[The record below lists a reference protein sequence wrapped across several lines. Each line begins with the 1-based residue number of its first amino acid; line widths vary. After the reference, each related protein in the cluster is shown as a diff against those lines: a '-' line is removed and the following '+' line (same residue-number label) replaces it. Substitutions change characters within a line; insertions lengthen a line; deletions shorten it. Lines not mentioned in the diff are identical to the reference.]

1 MWGYNNRM
9 SRFVTLR
16 LTLALGMAGA
26 LSVGYFRLGAQQTQQ
41 APAQLTIERV
51 KEDLFNIVG
60 DGGNVGVLVTK
71 DGIILIDDKFQ
82 RNFDDIVN
90 KVKSVSTLPIRYI
103 LNTHHHGDHTG
114 GNDRF
119 LPSAEIIAHQNARA
133 NMVAA
138 NQPGSQRITFS
149 DETAVFLGGKEV
161 RMKHFGRGHT
171 NGDAIVYFPS
181 LKTIHT
187 GDLFTRGAPFIDYK
201 GGGSAKAWTTTLE
214 AALTWDFD
222 TVIPGHGP
230 VGTRAD
236 LQQHIKNIMS
246 MRDRMSDLIKK
257 GVTREQCADQLKID
271 DFGWTPSPLYKGA
284 MPSLYD
290 EMAGKN

>member
-1 MWGYNNRM
+1 M

-16 LTLALGMAGA
+16 LVLALGMAGA
-26 LSVGYFRLGAQQTQQ
+26 LSVGYSRLGAQQTPP
-41 APAQLTIERV
+41 PATLTIERV
-51 KEDLFNIVG
+51 KEDLYNVVG

-71 DGIILIDDKFQ
+71 DGVILIDDKFT
-82 RNFDDIVN
+82 RDFDEIMN
-90 KVKSVSTLPIRYI
+90 KVKSVTSLPVRYV

-114 GNDRF
+114 SNERF
-119 LPSAEIIAHQNARA
+119 LAQAELVAHQNARA
-133 NMVAA
+133 NMVSG
-138 NQPGSQRITFS
+138 NQPGPQRITFT

-171 NGDAIVYFPS
+171 NGDAIVYFPA

-201 GGGSAKAWTTTLE
+201 GGGSVKAWTTTLE
-214 AALTWDFD
+214 AAMTWDFD
-222 TVIPGHGP
+222 TVIPGHGA

-236 LQQHIKNIMS
+236 LQQHVKNIAT
-246 MRDRMSDLIKK
+246 MRDRMSELIKK
-257 GVTREQCADQLKID
+257 GVTREQAGDQLKID
-271 DFGWTPSPLYKGA
+271 DLGWTSSPLSKGS
-284 MPSLYD
+284 MPALFD